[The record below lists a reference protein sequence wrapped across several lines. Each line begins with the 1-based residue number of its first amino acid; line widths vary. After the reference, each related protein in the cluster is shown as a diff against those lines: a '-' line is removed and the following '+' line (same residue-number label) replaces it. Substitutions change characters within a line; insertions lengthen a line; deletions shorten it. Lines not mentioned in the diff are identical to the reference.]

1 MSTHQSTSLPPP
13 RQGTIHDLLHNLLP
27 TFFFLHFLITLAV
40 LLVYALNGSPVP
52 RPFALGTLT
61 AFGTLCGLY
70 MLIFLL
76 RYTRMKLAARYG
88 LAVSKDGTVWSRP
101 GTQGSH
107 SSGEQG
113 GVDWHIIWASLKRR
127 LQRWQE
133 NSYAFEEWKQQ
144 RMKRARRSRGQF
156 GGLIPMNQAFG
167 EQSDL
172 EQGYQYDDERH
183 NMRGYGNSAR
193 ISNGSRL
200 DRYFGPED
208 FRYGTSRFH
217 ELDMDGQPSQHPSH
231 PPATFRCPEDQT
243 AGREQTE
250 AEMVDYGHRSDQSP
264 WQSDHSYHPAP
275 AASMASRQNTHARK
289 KTPERP
295 MTRWQRFFSK
305 PAPQPK
311 QVPVQE
317 PGGKAKTPDPPLKAG
332 YNENNLPP
340 TPESLPRLSPTACI
354 RPAGKNSESTLNA
367 TDTKRQKNVKYG
379 VWRSVPRNGG
389 FRFKHHSLPYP
400 LHIQRT
406 LNFQPKPVPVRGPLM
421 TGALLSGHFGGSRRN
436 RVEINYVQH
445 LKDSDAASLVF
456 NSTMT
461 EPATPTQLL
470 ALSHPAPSTRP
481 AQPSLAQ
488 PSLAKTQSQPAAPPE
503 VPPKVPLSAVGSP
516 MRDGVAMKAREREKD
531 RALGRPTRLPRAK
544 KRNGRVVSV
553 MTAKA
558 KKPLAAY
565 VEDDEM

>member
-1 MSTHQSTSLPPP
+1 L
-13 RQGTIHDLLHNLLP
+13 
-27 TFFFLHFLITLAV
+27 FFLHFLITLAV

-76 RYTRMKLAARYG
+76 RYTRMKLATRYG
-88 LAVSKDGTVWSRP
+88 LAVSKDGTVWSRS
-101 GTQGSH
+101 GEQGSH

-113 GVDWHIIWASLKRR
+113 GVDWHIVWASLKRR
-127 LQRWQE
+127 LDRWQE
-133 NSYAFEEWKQQ
+133 DSYAFVEWKQQ
-144 RMKRARRSRGQF
+144 RIRRARRSRGQF
-156 GGLIPMNQAFG
+156 GGFISMNQAFD

-172 EQGYQYDDERH
+172 EQGYQYDV
-183 NMRGYGNSAR
+183 
-193 ISNGSRL
+193 
-200 DRYFGPED
+200 
-208 FRYGTSRFH
+208 
-217 ELDMDGQPSQHPSH
+217 DGQPSQHLPCPPSS
-231 PPATFRCPEDQT
+231 FRGPEGQT

-250 AEMVDYGHRSDQSP
+250 AEIVDYGNRSDQSP
-264 WQSDHSYHPAP
+264 WESDHSYHPAP
-275 AASMASRQNTHARK
+275 AASMASRQNTYVLK
-289 KTPERP
+289 KTTQPP

-311 QVPVQE
+311 QSPIQK

-354 RPAGKNSESTLNA
+354 RPVGKNSESNLDA

-379 VWRSVPRNGG
+379 VWRSIPLSEG
-389 FRFKHHSLPYP
+389 FRFKHHSLPSP
-400 LHIQRT
+400 PHIQRT
-406 LNFQPKPVPVRGPLM
+406 LNFQPKPVPVRDPLM
-421 TGALLSGHFGGSRRN
+421 TGALLSGNLGGSRRN

-445 LKDSDAASLVF
+445 LKDSDAASMVF

-461 EPATPTQLL
+461 EPATPTQLP

-481 AQPSLAQ
+481 AQS
-488 PSLAKTQSQPAAPPE
+488 SLAKTQSQPAAPSK

-516 MRDGVAMKAREREKD
+516 VRDGVAMKARERGKD
-531 RALGRPTRLPRAK
+531 RAVGHPTRLPRTK
-544 KRNGRVVSV
+544 KRNGRVVPV
-553 MTAKA
+553 VTAKT
-558 KKPLAAY
+558 KRPLAAY